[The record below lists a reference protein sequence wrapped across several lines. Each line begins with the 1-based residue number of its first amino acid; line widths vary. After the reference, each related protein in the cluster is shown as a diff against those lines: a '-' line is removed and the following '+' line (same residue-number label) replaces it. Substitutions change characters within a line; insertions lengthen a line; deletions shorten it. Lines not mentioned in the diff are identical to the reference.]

1 MAGQPVKP
9 DQPCNSYKK
18 RRCETPMN
26 KPQPELLK
34 GLQG

>member
-1 MAGQPVKP
+1 MAGQPMKP
-9 DQPCNSYKK
+9 YQPFNSYKK
-18 RRCETPMN
+18 KRFETPMN